1 MLYDVNNH
9 NINKKLNIITN
20 DNLGNERIVNPEK
33 IIESF
38 LTKTDYHRNFN
49 WKKNL
54 NKNVLF
60 YEVKDEYNNSYLISH
75 YQYEIMFSL
84 FDTVISSSEI
94 LNKLIPK
101 NEKNKKKYI
110 DKIFQGFVLKEYKSG
125 EVIIPKCNYENKK
138 YIIVLNGDVINTKN
152 NKTKVA
158 KGELFGDEVIN
169 TNQE

>member
-1 MLYDVNNH
+1 MEFDLLV
-9 NINKKLNIITN
+9 
-20 DNLGNERIVNPEK
+20 GGEK
-33 IIESF
+33 CVCIGMTESMF
-38 LTKTDYHRNFN
+38 FECIGL
-49 WKKNL
+49 
-54 NKNVLF
+54 
-60 YEVKDEYNNSYLISH
+60 H